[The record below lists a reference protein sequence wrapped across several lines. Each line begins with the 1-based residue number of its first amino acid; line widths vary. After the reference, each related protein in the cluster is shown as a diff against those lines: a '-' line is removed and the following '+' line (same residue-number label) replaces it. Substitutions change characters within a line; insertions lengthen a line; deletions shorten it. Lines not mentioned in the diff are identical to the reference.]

1 MGPPGPPGLD
11 GVLQASSVPCP
22 RSDVSF
28 DDVAVCKQAGHGPA
42 GRVRVDS
49 SGRAAGQHV
58 ASWARGEPG
67 DEAPSVGSGHE
78 TRCWGPCG
86 TGSRLRPGPP
96 SSRGH
101 GDSAE
106 VCGDVTGAAAGRCR
120 VAGVPEE
127 RTRGTDGPAGSGPGA
142 PAPAIAG
149 TETGLS
155 GSQWGLVTPDE
166 KSVSG
171 LCPHS
176 APELPKR
183 LLPCE

>member
-78 TRCWGPCG
+78 MRCWGPCG
-86 TGSRLRPGPP
+86 TGSRLRPA
-96 SSRGH
+96 RRAV
-101 GDSAE
+101 GD
-106 VCGDVTGAAAGRCR
+106 TGTRQKC
-120 VAGVPEE
+120 VA
-127 RTRGTDGPAGSGPGA
+127 T
-142 PAPAIAG
+142 
-149 TETGLS
+149 
-155 GSQWGLVTPDE
+155 
-166 KSVSG
+166 
-171 LCPHS
+171 
-176 APELPKR
+176 
-183 LLPCE
+183 

>member
-42 GRVRVDS
+42 GHVRVDS

-106 VCGDVTGAAAGRCR
+106 VCGDVTGAAGRCR
-120 VAGVPEE
+120 G
-127 RTRGTDGPAGSGPGA
+127 RGRPGRADAWDRRPRWLRPGA

-183 LLPCE
+183 LLLCE